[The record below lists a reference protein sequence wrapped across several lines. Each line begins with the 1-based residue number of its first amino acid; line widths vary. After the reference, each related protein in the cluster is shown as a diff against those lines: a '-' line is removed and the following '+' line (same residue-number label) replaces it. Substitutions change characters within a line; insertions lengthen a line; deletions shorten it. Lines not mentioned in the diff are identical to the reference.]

1 MKLEVVFND
10 GKKASLDNVAG
21 CRITEEQRTSEEC
34 NTSDVVHIPTA
45 RELFEVNPSEIDRS
59 KFEKT
64 IGDDD
69 AMKWMWQII
78 NEAFAEVDKNPEKYA
93 STFYTLIPELNWNC
107 VKSSAELKRYAE
119 SIGGYIPDWVEQVL
133 EWAQRICNG
142 ESWQDIYI
150 VGLGYPNAYCL
161 ASYVSYNRGNSN
173 GNIYY
178 FLPKIAFKNK

>member
-78 NEAFAEVDKNPEKYA
+78 NEAFANPRAK
-93 STFYTLIPELNWNC
+93 LELRQKFC
-107 VKSSAELKRYAE
+107 RA
-119 SIGGYIPDWVEQVL
+119 
-133 EWAQRICNG
+133 
-142 ESWQDIYI
+142 
-150 VGLGYPNAYCL
+150 
-161 ASYVSYNRGNSN
+161 
-173 GNIYY
+173 
-178 FLPKIAFKNK
+178 